1 MIEPKQIMQG
11 KEDAPYLIFTGDFC
25 PFDKALTAHL
35 KIGTLLRASF
45 DAATGVIV
53 NLECPITDAS
63 TPIKKRGPSLK
74 ADRSV
79 TRKMREIGITHCN
92 LANNHIKDFGAK
104 GILDTLDTLN
114 EWGFGHFG
122 LAGSG
127 DEILIEEINGFRI
140 ALVSFT
146 ENEFS
151 TGLSGGVGAV
161 GMDFTKQQQQI
172 STLRNQ
178 VDHIIVQYHGGVE
191 MYHYPTPS
199 QQKYCRFLIDIGA
212 SIVIC
217 HHSHCISGVE
227 EYKGKKIYYGLGNFF
242 FPEQGNQSIWYHG
255 AVLKLTID
263 TAFRDELAY
272 VSYDIREN
280 LLDLEPRG
288 AQQELVAGIN
298 AVITDP
304 IELQIKWDAY
314 CLTNR
319 LRTQRA
325 ILKPGIVM
333 RQLIKLGFL
342 RRYLDNKMD
351 MALLNTL
358 RCESHYNRLLNT
370 VRLLVEKEK

>member
-35 KIGTLLRASF
+35 KIGALLRASF

-79 TRKMREIGITHCN
+79 TGKMREIGITHCN

-127 DEILIEEINGFRI
+127 NETLIEEINGFRI

-161 GMDFTKQQQQI
+161 GMDFAKQHQRL
-172 STLRNQ
+172 STLRNE

-191 MYHYPTPS
+191 MYHFPTPGL
-199 QQKYCRFLIDIGA
+199 QKYCHFLVDCGA
-212 SIVIC
+212 SLVIC
-217 HHSHCISGVE
+217 HHTHCISGEE
-227 EYKGKKIYYGLGNFF
+227 EYKQKKIYYGLGNFY
-242 FPEQGNQSIWYHG
+242 FPEKGNPSDWYHG
-255 AVLKLTID
+255 MVIKVQVGERLDTEMFFVQSSSDNQLETCNLSELSDLTG
-263 TAFRDELAY
+263 E
-272 VSYDIREN
+272 VN
-280 LLDLEPRG
+280 
-288 AQQELVAGIN
+288 
-298 AVITDP
+298 
-304 IELQIKWDAY
+304 K
-314 CLTNR
+314 
-319 LRTQRA
+319 A
-325 ILKPGIVM
+325 ILDSRELGNHWDSYCMSNRNRTLRALFKPGLLARMLHKINP
-333 RQLIKLGFL
+333 QSKI
-342 RRYLDNKMD
+342 LDKKVD
-351 MALLNTL
+351 LSTLNLL
-358 RCESHYNRLLNT
+358 RCESHLARLTRTIELMN
-370 VRLLVEKEK
+370 KDIK